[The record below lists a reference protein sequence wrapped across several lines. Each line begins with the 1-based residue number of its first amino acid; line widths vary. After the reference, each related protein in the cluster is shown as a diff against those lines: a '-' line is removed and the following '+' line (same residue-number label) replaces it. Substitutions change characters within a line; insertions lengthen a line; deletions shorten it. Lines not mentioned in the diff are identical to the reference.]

1 MFEARES
8 VLKFQ
13 LKHYELDIPFYKD
26 FRNLSSLSKLWGGL
40 MEIVKWNLSFDRL
53 IQLILIISVLIAT
66 MDVYF

>member
-1 MFEARES
+1 
-8 VLKFQ
+8 
-13 LKHYELDIPFYKD
+13 
-26 FRNLSSLSKLWGGL
+26 